1 MISLNGIKAAADLET
16 KNSISYHSET
26 SALFF
31 KISDSKKLEISH
43 IQPRTFSLI
52 KAMVHVFH
60 PYFLAQRPVSLWQGA
75 YVKYK
80 QAKFMLQSVSA
91 KYNKPVLELNV
102 L

>member
-1 MISLNGIKAAADLET
+1 
-16 KNSISYHSET
+16 
-26 SALFF
+26 
-31 KISDSKKLEISH
+31 
-43 IQPRTFSLI
+43 
-52 KAMVHVFH
+52 MVHVFH

-80 QAKFMLQSVSA
+80 QAKFMLQSVSS